1 MCDWCVVIW
10 GLDPFKNEK
19 SSENLERFM
28 CGAFFGVLGNQN
40 PKMLV
45 CDVRVLKEEQVVL
58 FGSQIVTILKCQCSW
73 GSALDFLVNAT

>member
-1 MCDWCVVIW
+1 MVNW

-45 CDVRVLKEEQVVL
+45 CDVRVLKEEP
-58 FGSQIVTILKCQCSW
+58 SR
-73 GSALDFLVNAT
+73 LVWKPDSDNS